1 MGGVSKPS
9 PLEAAVE
16 LQLRALKLP
25 RGWRQYY
32 PIPGRKY
39 RLDFAWPEKKLAVE
53 CEGMVHRIKAQFEHD
68 CRRSNDLLDAGW
80 RVYRLTGSMIRAG
93 ESIALLERIL
103 K

>member
-1 MGGVSKPS
+1 
-9 PLEAAVE
+9 
-16 LQLRALKLP
+16 
-25 RGWRQYY
+25 
-32 PIPGRKY
+32 
-39 RLDFAWPEKKLAVE
+39 
-53 CEGMVHRIKAQFEHD
+53 MVHRIKSQFEHD